1 MLSNH
6 RIVVASLVTFS
17 ILGTMQKVFVC
28 PEVRVP
34 KLQRPDGDRKRQREP
49 EIQRPNGKFDTKK
62 PKTEKEEL
70 RGMMA
75 TIKQY
80 NSQTLEGMSMKAYK
94 EHKLTKLGAAP
105 PKQQT
110 MPFKMKMGIIAGRKK
125 RNQRE
130 KALDKEGGVVR
141 ANQKIKSK
149 HHKRH

>member
-1 MLSNH
+1 
-6 RIVVASLVTFS
+6 
-17 ILGTMQKVFVC
+17 MQKVFVC

-49 EIQRPNGKFDTKK
+49 ERPNNRNDAKK
-62 PKTEKEEL
+62 PKSEKEEL
-70 RGMMA
+70 RSMMS

-80 NSQTLEGMSMKAYK
+80 NSQSLEGLSMKAYK
-94 EHKLTKLGAAP
+94 DHKLTKLGAAP

-130 KALDKEGGVVR
+130 KAMDKEGGVVR
-141 ANQKIKSK
+141 ANAKIKTK
-149 HHKRH
+149 HNKRH